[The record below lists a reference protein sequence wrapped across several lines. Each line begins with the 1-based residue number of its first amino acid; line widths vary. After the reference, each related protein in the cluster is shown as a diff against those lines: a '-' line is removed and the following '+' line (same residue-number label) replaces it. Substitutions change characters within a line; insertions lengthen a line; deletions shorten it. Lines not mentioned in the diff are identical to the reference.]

1 MNGIAIEELL
11 KLKIREN
18 FENKSGNDKIIKI
31 KKEELIQLCIDVLK
45 LIEDIKRR

>member
-11 KLKIREN
+11 KLKIKKKL
-18 FENKSGNDKIIKI
+18 ENKSGNDKIKKI

-45 LIEDIKRR
+45 LIEDIKRK